1 MTEPDTDFD
10 HNAPEMVGGI
20 YDVYRELR
28 RRCPV
33 AYSGAHGGFWIVSS
47 YEEVSKVA
55 RDDVTFSSRRS
66 GLVPPTDV
74 GRLLPIMADP
84 PELARYRALLYPFFS
99 PAAVR
104 KLEPFIRSMIDRC
117 IDDFIK
123 HGRADLVMDLANPVP
138 AATTM
143 HMLGLDWAE
152 WRYFAEPLHAVMYSP
167 AGSVA
172 NQAAQHAVQAFGQR
186 IVDEIEL
193 RQRSPRDDMI
203 GELLVSEYQGRRT
216 EKEEVVD
223 LVRMVIF
230 GGMDTV
236 VAALSNM
243 FVQIGRRPDLRAR
256 LLADAT
262 LIPGAIEEFLR
273 FEAPIQG
280 FSRLATRDTEVGGR
294 PIKAGETVFMLWG
307 SANRDE
313 TVFGDSSEELILDRP
328 FNRHMA
334 FGVGA
339 HHCIGSNVARAELR
353 LALEQVLQWIP
364 DFVVRWDEL
373 VEAETIGSSYGRQ
386 RVPVEF
392 EPRRRI
398 TNPAAP

>member
-1 MTEPDTDFD
+1 
-10 HNAPEMVGGI
+10 
-20 YDVYRELR
+20 
-28 RRCPV
+28 
-33 AYSGAHGGFWIVSS
+33 
-47 YEEVSKVA
+47 
-55 RDDVTFSSRRS
+55 
-66 GLVPPTDV
+66 
-74 GRLLPIMADP
+74 
-84 PELARYRALLYPFFS
+84 
-99 PAAVR
+99 
-104 KLEPFIRSMIDRC
+104 
-117 IDDFIK
+117 
-123 HGRADLVMDLANPVP
+123 
-138 AATTM
+138 
-143 HMLGLDWAE
+143 
-152 WRYFAEPLHAVMYSP
+152 
-167 AGSVA
+167 
-172 NQAAQHAVQAFGQR
+172 
-186 IVDEIEL
+186 
-193 RQRSPRDDMI
+193 
-203 GELLVSEYQGRRT
+203 
-216 EKEEVVD
+216 
-223 LVRMVIF
+223 
-230 GGMDTV
+230 MDTV

-398 TNPAAP
+398 TPAAP

>member
-20 YDVYRELR
+20 YDVYSELR

-33 AYSGAHGGFWIVSS
+33 AYSGAHGGFWVIST

-84 PELARYRALLYPFFS
+84 PELVRYRALLYPFLS
-99 PAAVR
+99 PAAVK

-117 IDDFIK
+117 MDEFIE
-123 HGRADLVMDLANPVP
+123 HGRVDLVMDLANPVP

-152 WRYFAEPLHAVMYSP
+152 WRYFAESLHAVMYSL

-172 NQAAQHAVQAFGQR
+172 NQAAQRAVLAFGQR
-186 IVDEIEL
+186 IVDEVEL
-193 RQRSPRDDMI
+193 RERSPRNDMI
-203 GELLVSEYQGRRT
+203 SKLLVSEYHGRRT

-236 VAALSNM
+236 VASLSNM

-280 FSRLATRDTEVGGR
+280 FSRLVTRDTEIGGR
-294 PIKAGETVFMLWG
+294 AIKAGETVFMLWG

-328 FNRHMA
+328 LNRHIA

-353 LALEQVLQWIP
+353 LVLEQVLQRIP
-364 DFVVRWDEL
+364 DFVVRWDEV